1 MECLICYGYFF
12 VDEIVV
18 YVDLCVENVYR
29 FLFLGLM
36 EILLLDYI
44 LDEYV
49 VSLNEICI
57 NIVSNVLF
65 FFDFFSFLV
74 DKFESQLRINVRR
87 GQLFFDYVEVRK
99 RCQWIKV
106 ENRFKVIFVGELV
119 EDSGGFRREFFVGQF
134 FYSFYN
140 FSNLIYINIEC
151 LL

>member
-74 DKFESQLRINVRR
+74 DKFEL
-87 GQLFFDYVEVRK
+87 
-99 RCQWIKV
+99 
-106 ENRFKVIFVGELV
+106 
-119 EDSGGFRREFFVGQF
+119 
-134 FYSFYN
+134 
-140 FSNLIYINIEC
+140 
-151 LL
+151 

>member
-1 MECLICYGYFF
+1 MVVKDGKKMECLICYGYFF

-74 DKFESQLRINVRR
+74 DKFEL
-87 GQLFFDYVEVRK
+87 
-99 RCQWIKV
+99 
-106 ENRFKVIFVGELV
+106 
-119 EDSGGFRREFFVGQF
+119 
-134 FYSFYN
+134 
-140 FSNLIYINIEC
+140 
-151 LL
+151 